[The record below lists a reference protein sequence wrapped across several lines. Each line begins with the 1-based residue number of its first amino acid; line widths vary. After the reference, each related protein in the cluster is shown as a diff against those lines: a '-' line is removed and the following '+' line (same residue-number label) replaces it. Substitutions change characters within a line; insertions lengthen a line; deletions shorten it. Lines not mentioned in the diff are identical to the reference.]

1 MAESL
6 EPPDPIVLSA
16 SRRTDIPAFFMD
28 HFMDGIRAGA
38 FFVPNPFNGR
48 MARIPADP
56 HAAPVIVFWSKDYGP
71 FLSGGY
77 GPELLRR
84 GYRLLFHFTVNSENP
99 FLEPN
104 VPPLRERLGQIRR
117 LTALVPPEAVRWRF
131 DPLCFYQTADG
142 RLQHNLQDLE
152 RIGQAAAE
160 AGIRECITSFA
171 HIYEKVARRA
181 TARGSCRFVDPPD
194 SKKQEI
200 LAWML
205 EKLSPLGVRLTLC
218 CQKSLLNALGEALP
232 GLGASLCLSHAWIE
246 AVYGP
251 LGLSHR
257 PDTGQRRSQGCG
269 CHTAKDVGSYRT
281 HRCRH
286 RCLYCYA
293 NPVL

>member
-1 MAESL
+1 
-6 EPPDPIVLSA
+6 
-16 SRRTDIPAFFMD
+16 
-28 HFMDGIRAGA
+28 MDGVRAGT

-48 MARIPADP
+48 TVQVPADP

-71 FLSGGY
+71 FLSGRY

-84 GYRLLFHFTVNSENP
+84 GYRLLFHFTINSENP

-104 VPPLRERLGQIRR
+104 VAPLQERLRQIGR
-117 LTALVPPEAVRWRF
+117 LTELVPPEAIRWRF
-131 DPLCFYQTADG
+131 DPICFYQTGDG
-142 RLQHNLQDLE
+142 RLQHNLHDLE
-152 RIGQAAAE
+152 RIGYAVAE

-181 TARGSCRFVDPPD
+181 TARGRCRFVDPTNGE
-194 SKKQEI
+194 KAEI
-200 LAWML
+200 LTWML
-205 EKLSPLGVRLTLC
+205 EKLTPLGVRLALC
-218 CQKSLLNALGEALP
+218 CQKSVLEALGGVVS
-232 GLGASLCLSHAWIE
+232 GLGASACLSHRWIE

-269 CHTAKDVGSYRT
+269 CHASKDVGSYRT

-293 NPVL
+293 NPVK